1 MGYILTTYKLVSR
14 ISEPST
20 VCSCRCSGVVVPL
33 WPLAVICRCSLQLL
47 RWEPYSW
54 KPPKFP
60 SWLQFIQQS
69 LRSLRSQAWGM
80 LRNAN
85 LEAQLRKDFPI
96 FVYYHEGWLLLF
108 AQGAAAEFHDFA
120 KTLWRERESTQG
132 RDTNGAM
139 TDLKGCRLGWLV
151 FLVIPVLLVE
161 DQAVNS

>member
-69 LRSLRSQAWGM
+69 LRSQAWGM

-85 LEAQLRKDFPI
+85 LEAQLRTDFPI
-96 FVYYHEGWLLLF
+96 FLYYHEGWLLLF

-120 KTLWRERESTQG
+120 KTLWRGVRAPKEGIPMVPWPTWK
-132 RDTNGAM
+132 DA
-139 TDLKGCRLGWLV
+139 DWVGWC
-151 FLVIPVLLVE
+151 
-161 DQAVNS
+161 SWWSRYCW